1 MQALSQSERSHETS
15 DNSQSRTASRPIGSH
30 SATRRGRRGRRSR
43 SGSRAPA
50 GGQGIIRRE
59 LRNAAA
65 PRRLRRRQARNSTTR
80 IILLASTAKDPITNK
95 DRRIRHVHLLHR
107 RRRRRRRRPTPPGED
122 QRQALLA
129 GRRNR
134 DGQARGAA
142 LAQALRLGRQRGKVR
157 LQHVYVGGVRLG
169 ERRGHGERAAPGVV
183 VLRGPA
189 EQRGVQGRGRWAEL
203 AEDGREALAVD
214 GAAVQRRGGH
224 VGEWWWR
231 LRGCGKRYADGDAAG
246 CLGELVGGGE
256 PAGEEEADEDV
267 AHREQRAVRA
277 SPWLL

>member
-95 DRRIRHVHLLHR
+95 DRRIRHVDLLHR
-107 RRRRRRRRPTPPGED
+107 RRRRRSASPGED

-142 LAQALRLGRQRGKVR
+142 LAQALRLGRERGKVR
-157 LQHVYVGGVRLG
+157 LQHVHVGAVRLG
-169 ERRGHGERAAPGVV
+169 QRRGHGERAAPGVV

-189 EQRGVQGRGRWAEL
+189 EQRRIQGRGRRAEL
-203 AEDGREALAVD
+203 AEDGREALADRKSV
-214 GAAVQRRGGH
+214 V
-224 VGEWWWR
+224 
-231 LRGCGKRYADGDAAG
+231 
-246 CLGELVGGGE
+246 
-256 PAGEEEADEDV
+256 
-267 AHREQRAVRA
+267 
-277 SPWLL
+277 